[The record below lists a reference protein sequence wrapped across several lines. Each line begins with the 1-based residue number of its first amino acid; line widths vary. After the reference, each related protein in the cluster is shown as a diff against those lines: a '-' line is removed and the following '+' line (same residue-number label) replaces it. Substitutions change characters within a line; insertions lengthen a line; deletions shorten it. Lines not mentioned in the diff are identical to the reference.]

1 VKAVKQAETYWNLLC
16 KVQASG
22 IKLTKIDDEIYS
34 HMLEEFPELRDAER
48 VIKVDEDE
56 MKSAKNK
63 PRWRKFMMA
72 YENLVEDYNFGT
84 LLRRNCRGEYSEANT
99 MFVPR
104 MQFYAI
110 EIYRNKLG
118 LNDWVKEKS
127 DAGQL

>member
-1 VKAVKQAETYWNLLC
+1 MC
-16 KVQASG
+16 KIQASG

-48 VIKVDEDE
+48 VIRVDEDE

-127 DAGQL
+127 DAGEL